1 MFRYPTDPA
10 DRIWSFE
17 VTSGENTILRSP
29 GVALHGANSS
39 IPIEVLQTAALNAE
53 RLQFLHTDL
62 DMNYDDYLIIL
73 FFLELDA
80 NVQTGQRVF
89 DVYVNG
95 NKMYEKID
103 ILRNGRLSNYREV
116 SMRVK
121 SNGYLNISLVK
132 ASAGVKYGPI
142 CNAYEI
148 FQVHQKAA
156 ETVQR
161 DCTCLFLFSH
171 DHYICFFLPLYMN

>member
-10 DRIWSFE
+10 DRIWRFE
-17 VTSGENTILRSP
+17 VTSGKNTILRSP

-53 RLQFLHTDL
+53 RLQFLHTNL
-62 DMNYDDYLIIL
+62 DTSYDDYLIIL

-80 NVQTGQRVF
+80 NVKTGHRIF
-89 DVYVNG
+89 DIYVNG

-103 ILRNGRLSNYREV
+103 ILQNGSLSNYQEV

-121 SNGYLNISLVK
+121 SNGSLNISLVK
-132 ASAGVKYGPI
+132 ASAGEKYGPI

-156 ETVQR
+156 ETMQR
-161 DCTCLFLFSH
+161 DCTYLFLFLMII
-171 DHYICFFLPLYMN
+171 YIWFFLPLKMN